1 MLLDELGTFLQQ
13 AGIGTVGTTLFKG
26 QLPMDAPAVAVQ
38 DALVALIETPGLP
51 PVRTHDLARYEMPV
65 IQVASRGVPYGYVTA
80 RQKAHDAWM
89 ALDGVRNQT
98 LGSGF
103 YLWIEALQSPWWL
116 RSDELNRPVIVFSI
130 RAARAL

>member
-1 MLLDELGTFLQQ
+1 MLLDDLGSHLQN
-13 AGIGTVGTTLFKG
+13 AGIGTLGTTLFKG
-26 QLPMDAPAVAVQ
+26 SLPLDAPAVVIQ

-51 PVRTHDLARYEMPV
+51 PVRTHDLGRYELPV
-65 IQVASRGVPYGYVTA
+65 VQIASRGAPYGYVAA

-89 ALDGVRNQT
+89 ALDGVSNQT

-116 RSDELNRPVIVFSI
+116 RSDELNRPVIVFSV
-130 RAARAL
+130 RVARRL